1 VKLPRLVQAAIGVE
15 ECSPTQ
21 RDKGIVDIVR
31 INVVGVFGGAPCAVG
46 YDDPTLRVTF
56 SCLAGL
62 LNRVKLAR
70 RLCGLSFL
78 FRLRGCGR
86 LCLNPRGRRKRP
98 DDRRR
103 ARGLLR
109 ENRGAVDAGLSKSLK
124 DGIFDPGKGRDA
136 ADMEKEAFDGQGAT
150 RLVDVA
156 EVPDVSRER
165 REAKLGSSLVVIGQ
179 DGLPLVAAEPASQ
192 SFAQARNT
200 AVEGVG
206 VH

>member
-1 VKLPRLVQAAIGVE
+1 MKLPRLVQAAIGVE

-21 RDKGIVDIVR
+21 RDKGIVDVVR
-31 INVVGVFGGAPCAVG
+31 INVVGVFGGAPGAVG

-70 RLCGLSFL
+70 RLCGRGPLL
-78 FRLRGCGR
+78 WLRGYGR
-86 LCLNPRGRRKRP
+86 LCLNPRGGRKRP

-124 DGIFDPGKGRDA
+124 DGLFDPAKGRDA
-136 ADMEKEAFDGQGAT
+136 TDLEQKAF
-150 RLVDVA
+150 
-156 EVPDVSRER
+156 
-165 REAKLGSSLVVIGQ
+165 
-179 DGLPLVAAEPASQ
+179 
-192 SFAQARNT
+192 
-200 AVEGVG
+200 
-206 VH
+206 